1 MQSFGSTLLVVL
13 YPGES
18 SSENNYWLLITV
30 VRNFCFYVHE
40 LVISLVIFDWN
51 TVFSL
56 QESIRLVLL
65 SNMIILIGPDD
76 QFPDLVILSFF
87 LTADHLNGLSS
98 FGGPLHL
105 IVPATP
111 HHPYPAFCFCL
122 LGSTRLPASSSWFT
136 GSSRTIGWDFTK
148 RMYLKM
154 HVSWPRTVKHV
165 FHFASGPLTCSQQE
179 SSLVWNILHILTWE
193 VKYSWVYIGYC
204 NAILLHVC
212 SKTCISFHYSS
223 VFRNKIL
230 LKELSENKK
239 YLHVGD
245 NFM

>member
-1 MQSFGSTLLVVL
+1 
-13 YPGES
+13 
-18 SSENNYWLLITV
+18 
-30 VRNFCFYVHE
+30 
-40 LVISLVIFDWN
+40 
-51 TVFSL
+51 
-56 QESIRLVLL
+56 
-65 SNMIILIGPDD
+65 MIILIGPDD
-76 QFPDLVILSFF
+76 QFADLVILSFF

-105 IVPATP
+105 ILTATP

-122 LGSTRLPASSSWFT
+122 SGSTRLPASSSWFT
-136 GSSRTIGWDFTK
+136 GSSRAIGWDFTK

-154 HVSWPRTVKHV
+154 HVCWPRTVKRV
-165 FHFASGPLTCSQQE
+165 FHLASGPLTCSQQE

-223 VFRNKIL
+223 VFRNKIS
-230 LKELSENKK
+230 KGVIWEQEIFTC
-239 YLHVGD
+239 GG
-245 NFM
+245 